1 MKPMN
6 DNAIPAP
13 NDLITDIMS
22 FERQLIRK
30 AKEAGLRN
38 QILDDRLKIQPSKGA
53 PSEGAAISF
62 EFKAGSGVDL
72 LLTSIVSSV
81 DVDTQERRDEL
92 AENFLLHM
100 QRAVVRAP
108 EAAASRRA
116 ITAAAVTVI
125 AEAAAE
131 GIELELL
138 RLEPAPVPVF
148 GRPRIE
154 DENAQVFY
162 VHIVMPHLHN
172 GALTRDS
179 YTVDADDAE
188 EFADYL
194 RHRTIPELR
203 DLLRA
208 HGELEPAA

>member
-6 DNAIPAP
+6 DNAIPT
-13 NDLITDIMS
+13 DLLSDIMA
-22 FERQLIRK
+22 FERLLIRK
-30 AKEAGLRN
+30 AKDAGLRN
-38 QILDDRLKIQPSKGA
+38 LLIDDRLKIQPSKGS
-53 PSEGAAISF
+53 PSDTAALSI
-62 EFKAGSGVDL
+62 EFKAGSGMDQQ
-72 LLTSIVSSV
+72 LTTIVFS
-81 DVDTQERRDEL
+81 DTVGTPERRDEL
-92 AENFLLHM
+92 AENFVLHM
-100 QRAVVRAP
+100 QRAIARAP

-116 ITAAAVTVI
+116 ITAAAAAVI
-125 AEAAAE
+125 AEAVAE

-138 RLEPAPVPVF
+138 RLEPASIPVF
-148 GRPRIE
+148 GRPRVE

-162 VHIVMPHLHN
+162 VHLVMPHLQN

-194 RHRTIPELR
+194 RHRTLPELR
-203 DLLRA
+203 DLQRA